1 MSQLAVLNT
10 PINRRRLLVFS
21 AAGALALSPVVRR
34 AAFAAVDSS
43 VTTTDLGT
51 FFDPAVIHELALEF
65 DQDDFEAMVTTF
77 KEQDKKEWIE
87 ATVTIDGKTYEKSGI
102 RLKGN
107 SSLGFVG
114 TESAAELPNDAPPM
128 ASPEASG
135 PMLTTDG
142 EGGGGVDFDI
152 PQELPWLVRLDKYVK
167 KQAHD
172 GVTEF
177 AIRSNMN
184 GYLLNE
190 VVSLDLLAEAGL
202 ASQRAAYGSLTV
214 NGSDPVLR
222 LTVETPGDAWMAV
235 HFSADGLLFKSDA
248 DGDWSY
254 NGDDP
259 TAYTGSFDLEAGG
272 TGDDAVDYE
281 SIVEWLDF
289 VNNSDDAA
297 FQADL
302 ATRLDLPAFTTYLAM
317 MDLLQNDDD
326 ISGPGNNSY
335 LYFAPDTGQVTVVP
349 WDMNLSFAMALA
361 AGRTMRGGGAG
372 PVFTTEPGGAG
383 PSGTPVVIINGEVVS
398 GTPQAGMMPGGE
410 GGPAGRMGG
419 FNPLVTR
426 FDEVDE
432 FTAQVESATA
442 EWKEKLFTSGR
453 AEALLDTWVT
463 LLQNNA
469 GTLVDA
475 ANLDEQAEAMRTT
488 IKES

>member
-1 MSQLAVLNT
+1 MSQLTMLNT

-34 AAFAAVDSS
+34 AAFASVDSS
-43 VTTTDLGT
+43 VTTTNLGT
-51 FFDPAVIHELALEF
+51 FFDPAVIHEFALAF
-65 DQDDFEAMVTTF
+65 DQGDFEAMVTTF

-87 ATVTIDGKTYEKSGI
+87 ATVTIDGATYEKAGI

-114 TESAAELPNDAPPM
+114 TESAAQPPDGAPAM

-135 PMLTTDG
+135 PAFTTDG
-142 EGGGGVDFDI
+142 ERGGGGVNFDT
-152 PQELPWLVRLDKYVK
+152 PEVLPWLVRLDKYVK
-167 KQAHD
+167 KQAHE
-172 GVTEF
+172 GVSEF

-214 NGSDPVLR
+214 NDSDPVLR

-248 DGDWSY
+248 DGNWDY
-254 NGDDP
+254 RGDDP
-259 TAYTGSFDLEAGG
+259 TAYFESFDLEAGG
-272 TGDDAVDYE
+272 TGDDNADYE
-281 SIVEWLDF
+281 SIVTWLDF

-302 ATRLDLPAFTTYLAM
+302 ATRLDLPAFSTYRAM
-317 MDLLQNDDD
+317 MELLQNDDD

-335 LYFAPDTGQVTVVP
+335 LYFAPDAGQVTVVP
-349 WDMNLSFAMALA
+349 WDMNLSFTQALRP
-361 AGRTMRGGGAG
+361 GGNGGAG
-372 PVFTTEPGGAG
+372 PVFTLEPGTAG

-410 GGPAGRMGG
+410 GGPGGKMGG

-426 FDEVDE
+426 FDEVAD
-432 FTAQVESATA
+432 FTAQVDSAVTDLKA
-442 EWKEKLFTSGR
+442 KLITSGR
-453 AEALLDTWVT
+453 AEAVLDTWVT

-475 ANLDEQAEAMRTT
+475 ANLEEQSEAMRTA